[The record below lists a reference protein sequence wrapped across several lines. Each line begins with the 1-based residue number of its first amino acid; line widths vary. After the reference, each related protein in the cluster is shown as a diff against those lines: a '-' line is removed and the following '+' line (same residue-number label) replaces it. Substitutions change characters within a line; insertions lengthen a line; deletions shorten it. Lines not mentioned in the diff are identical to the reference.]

1 MKGKD
6 KVYLTVKVQPRA
18 RKPGV
23 EKLETGEYMVRVLAA
38 PSKGEAN
45 QEVVERL
52 ASHFGLPR
60 SRVQIVRGQTSRIKT
75 VLVELNDGNL

>member
-6 KVYLTVKVQPRA
+6 NVYLTVKVQPRA

-23 EKLETGEYMVRVLAA
+23 EKLETGEYRVRVLAA

-75 VLVELNDGNL
+75 ILVELKDGNL